1 MKINTYNP
9 IKSEEAYTTSFF
21 SADSICGP
29 KDRYTSVQ
37 NRTSAKM
44 VITENTKVKTS
55 DIKRGKFNWQVEI
68 DMHSHPLPFGTS
80 I

>member
-37 NRTSAKM
+37 NRNQCKDG
-44 VITENTKVKTS
+44 NYRKHK
-55 DIKRGKFNWQVEI
+55 GKDE
-68 DMHSHPLPFGTS
+68 
-80 I
+80 